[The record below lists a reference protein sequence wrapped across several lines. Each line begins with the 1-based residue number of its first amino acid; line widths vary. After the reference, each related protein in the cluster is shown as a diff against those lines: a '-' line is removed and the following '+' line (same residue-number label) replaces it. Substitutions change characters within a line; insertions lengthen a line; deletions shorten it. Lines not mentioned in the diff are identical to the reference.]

1 MKKIKILLG
10 LLLILC
16 SASAGAQVLK
26 GSYFLDHSVN
36 RHKMNPAF
44 APRAN
49 YFQLP
54 VLGNIGFGMY
64 SNLDITSFVAPLD
77 NGKLGT
83 FLHPSISV
91 ADFDKMMPKHPHFD
105 MDFSTNLFSF
115 GFYTKR
121 KSFWTFEVDTRVM
134 LDMDLPRDIF
144 MFMKKGAGTA
154 GESFNVGNMN
164 AYFTSGVQA
173 SLGYSRDIMKGLR
186 AGLKV
191 RAIAP
196 IAHVGLNL
204 ENMRLSTSE
213 DKWAITTEG
222 YAYAAV
228 NGLDM
233 SLDEGEMT
241 PEMGFNLSNTL
252 SNGVVAG
259 YGLSFD
265 LGVEYKLQVGS
276 IFDGLAVSA
285 AVTDLGQIVYKN
297 EAVSAFKTSG
307 KAEWTGFQNISLT
320 DEVAFEESI
329 NEFVDNLGGLVNLSE
344 MDYSKG
350 FRRSTMPRFY
360 VGIEQPFLWRTMSVG
375 LLYSARVSHSY
386 TRHELTA
393 SYNLKPCKWFAIGL
407 NYSFLNARNSLGWMI
422 ELTPKVGPTIY
433 LGGDYLPMEFAPAP
447 ILENALGEFPIL
459 LPEKGLTTW
468 AIPTSMRLNMNFGV
482 AFNLGSRYANPKK
495 VNKNK

>member
-64 SNLDITSFVAPLD
+64 SNLDITSFVTPLD

-83 FLHPSISV
+83 FLHPSVSMD
-91 ADFDKMMPKHPHFD
+91 DFNKMMPKHPHLD
-105 MDFSTNLFSF
+105 MDLSTNLFSF

-121 KSFWTFEVDTRVM
+121 KSFWTFELDTRVM
-134 LDMDLPRDIF
+134 LDIDLPRDIF
-144 MFMKKGAGTA
+144 TFMKKGAGTA
-154 GESFNVGNMN
+154 GDSFNVGNMN
-164 AYFTSGVQA
+164 VYFTSGVQA

-196 IAHVGLNL
+196 IAYMGYNF
-204 ENMRLSTSE
+204 ENVRLSTSE
-213 DKWAITTEG
+213 DKWTINTEG
-222 YAYAAV
+222 YAYAAL
-228 NGLDM
+228 NGLEM
-233 SLDEGEMT
+233 NIPEGEMA
-241 PEMGFNLSNTL
+241 PQVGFDLSKTL
-252 SNGVVAG
+252 ANGVVAG
-259 YGLSFD
+259 YGVSFD

-276 IFDGLAVSA
+276 VFDGLAVSA
-285 AVTDLGQIVYKN
+285 AVTDLGAIFYKD

-307 KAEWTGFQNISLT
+307 KAEWTGLQNISLT
-320 DEVAFEESI
+320 DEMAFEESL
-329 NEFVDNLGGLVNLSE
+329 NEFVNSLEGLVNLSE
-344 MDYSKG
+344 MDYGKS
-350 FRRSTMPRFY
+350 FRRSTMPRVY
-360 VGIEQPFLWRTMSVG
+360 IGVEQPFLWRTMSVG
-375 LLYSARVSHSY
+375 LLYSARFSHSY
-386 TRHELTA
+386 ARHELTA

-407 NYSFLNARNSLGWMI
+407 NYSFLNARNSIGWMI

-433 LGGDYLPMEFAPAP
+433 LGGDYLPMEFAQVPL
-447 ILENALGEFPIL
+447 LENTLGEFPL
-459 LPEKGLTTW
+459 QLPAKGLTTW
-468 AIPTSMRLNMNFGV
+468 AIPTSMRLNLNFGI
-482 AFNLGSRYANPKK
+482 AFNLGSKYANPKK
-495 VNKNK
+495 VKKIK

>member
-54 VLGNIGFGMY
+54 VLGNTGMGMY
-64 SNLDITSFVAPLD
+64 TNLDLTSFTTPLD

-83 FLHPSISV
+83 FLHPSVSV
-91 ADFDKMMPKHPHFD
+91 DDFDRMMPGHPHFD
-105 MDFSTNLFSF
+105 MDFSTTLLSF

-121 KSFWTFEVDTRVM
+121 KSFWTFELDTRAM
-134 LDMDLPRDIF
+134 LDVDLPRDIF
-144 MFMKKGAGTA
+144 VFMKKGSGTS
-154 GESFNVGNMN
+154 GESFNIGNLN
-164 AYFTSGVQA
+164 AYLTAGVQA

-186 AGLKV
+186 AGIKL

-196 IAHVGLNL
+196 IGYAGLNL
-204 ENMRLSTSE
+204 ENMRLNTSE
-213 DKWAITTEG
+213 DKWSITTEG

-233 SLDEGEMT
+233 NLPEGEKT
-241 PEMGFNLSNTL
+241 PEMAFNISNTL
-252 SNGVVAG
+252 NNGVVAG
-259 YGLSFD
+259 YGFSVD
-265 LGVEYKLQVGS
+265 LGAEYKLQIGS

-285 AVTDLGQIVYKN
+285 AVTDLGGIFYKKDV
-297 EAVSAFKTSG
+297 VSAFKTSG
-307 KAEWTGFQNISLT
+307 KVEWAGFQDVSVL
-320 DEVAFEESI
+320 DEIAFEESV
-329 NEFVDNLGGLVNLSE
+329 NELVDNLGGLVNLSE
-344 MDYSKG
+344 MKAGNS
-350 FRRSTMPRFY
+350 FSRSTMPRFY
-360 VGIEQPFLWRTMSVG
+360 VGVEQPFLWRTMSVG

-393 SYNLKPCKWFAIGL
+393 SYNLNPCKWFALGL
-407 NYSFLNARNSLGWMI
+407 NYSFLNTGGTIGWI
-422 ELTPKVGPTIY
+422 FELTPKAGPTFYI
-433 LGGDYLPMEFAPAP
+433 GGDYLTMEFVKAP
-447 ILENALGEFPIL
+447 ILEDMLGEFPL
-459 LPEKGLTTW
+459 QLPAQGLTTW
-468 AIPTSMRLNMNFGV
+468 VIPTSMRLNLNFGF
-482 AFNLGSRYANPKK
+482 AFNLGSKYANPKK
-495 VNKNK
+495 EKKNK